1 MNYKQIKLLLDNDF
15 FYFDED
21 YYIYDI
27 EFEYLECQIN
37 WKTSQNGLVDWSEE
51 VPKSIKRLKKL
62 EEILNPEI
70 SSAKNTLDQHWPKSL

>member
-1 MNYKQIKLLLDNDF
+1 VNYKQIKLLLDNDF

>member
-27 EFEYLECQIN
+27 EFEYLESQIN

-70 SSAKNTLDQHWPKSL
+70 SSTKNTLEKYWPK

>member
-27 EFEYLECQIN
+27 EFEYLESQIN

-70 SSAKNTLDQHWPKSL
+70 SSAKNTLDQYWPKSL

>member
-70 SSAKNTLDQHWPKSL
+70 SSAKNTLDQYWPKSL

>member
-1 MNYKQIKLLLDNDF
+1 VNYKQIKLLLDNDF

-27 EFEYLECQIN
+27 EFEYLESQIN

-70 SSAKNTLDQHWPKSL
+70 SSTKNTLEKYWPK

>member
-1 MNYKQIKLLLDNDF
+1 VNYKQIKLLLDNDF

-21 YYIYDI
+21 YYIYNI
-27 EFEYLECQIN
+27 ELEYLECQIN
-37 WKTSQNGLVDWSEE
+37 WKTTQNGLVDWSEE

-70 SSAKNTLDQHWPKSL
+70 SSTKNTLEKYWPK

>member
-27 EFEYLECQIN
+27 EFEYLESQIN

>member
-1 MNYKQIKLLLDNDF
+1 VNYKQIKLLLDNDF

-27 EFEYLECQIN
+27 EFEYLESQIN

-70 SSAKNTLDQHWPKSL
+70 SSTKNTLDQYWPKSL

>member
-1 MNYKQIKLLLDNDF
+1 VNYKQIKLLLDNDF

-27 EFEYLECQIN
+27 EFEYLESQIN

-70 SSAKNTLDQHWPKSL
+70 SSTKNTLDKYWPK

>member
-27 EFEYLECQIN
+27 EFEYLESQIN

-70 SSAKNTLDQHWPKSL
+70 SSTKNTLDKYWPK